1 MALYKHIPN
10 TITSMNLLSGIM
22 GVIFTLEG
30 RLEWA
35 LPLMVLAAVF
45 DFCDGLAA
53 RLLGAYSP
61 IGGEL
66 DSLADLVSFGVLPAL
81 MLYKVIPA
89 EAPAIL
95 RYVPL
100 FVAVMSAVR
109 LAKFNVDERQTLDF
123 LGLPTPSCAMVC
135 GSLATFLYVAGGIP
149 ADVEVW
155 LLDAIAIVL
164 GLLLVSEIP
173 MFGMKIKKGHKLLD
187 TKRIAFLIL
196 AVAGVL
202 LDTKR
207 IAFLILAVAGVLAVA
222 LLKQPWSLAVLA
234 VFSIYVI
241 ENLVVAL
248 INSFRRGA

>member
-10 TITSMNLLSGIM
+10 TITSMNLLSGVM

-30 RLEWA
+30 HLEWA
-35 LPLMVLAAVF
+35 LPLMILAAVF

-53 RLLGAYSP
+53 RLLDAHSP

-66 DSLADLVSFGVLPAL
+66 DSLADLVSFGVLPSL
-81 MLYKVIPA
+81 MLYRVMPA
-89 EAPAIL
+89 DAPALL

-109 LAKFNVDERQTLDF
+109 LAKFNVDDRQTLDF
-123 LGLPTPSCAMVC
+123 LGLPTPSCAMIC
-135 GSLATFLYVAGGIP
+135 GSLAYFLHAEGGVPAGAGPWLVA
-149 ADVEVW
+149 
-155 LLDAIAIVL
+155 AIAVVL

-202 LDTKR
+202 
-207 IAFLILAVAGVLAVA
+207 VP
-222 LLKQPWSLAVLA
+222 LLFKQNWSLAVLA
-234 VFSIYVI
+234 VFSVYVI
-241 ENLVVAL
+241 ENLLVAL

>member
-10 TITSMNLLSGIM
+10 TITSMNLLSGVM

-30 RLEWA
+30 HLEWA
-35 LPLMVLAAVF
+35 LPLMILAAVF

-53 RLLGAYSP
+53 RLLDAHSP

-66 DSLADLVSFGVLPAL
+66 DSLADLVSFGVLPSL
-81 MLYKVIPA
+81 MLYRVMPA
-89 EAPAIL
+89 DAPALL

-109 LAKFNVDERQTLDF
+109 LAKFNVDDRQTLDF
-123 LGLPTPSCAMVC
+123 LGLPTPSCAMIC
-135 GSLATFLYVAGGIP
+135 GSLAYFLHAEGGVPAEAGPWLVA
-149 ADVEVW
+149 
-155 LLDAIAIVL
+155 AIAVVL

-202 LDTKR
+202 
-207 IAFLILAVAGVLAVA
+207 VP
-222 LLKQPWSLAVLA
+222 LLFKQNWSLAVLA
-234 VFSIYVI
+234 VFSVYVI

>member
-1 MALYKHIPN
+1 MTLFKHIPN
-10 TITSMNLLSGIM
+10 TITSMNLLAGIM

-30 RLEWA
+30 HLEWA
-35 LPLMVLAAVF
+35 LPMMILSAVF

-53 RLLGAYSP
+53 RLLDAHSP

-66 DSLADLVSFGVLPAL
+66 DSLADIVSFGVLPAL
-81 MLYKVIPA
+81 MLYKVLP
-89 EAPAIL
+89 EDAPVVL
-95 RYVPL
+95 RYIPL

-135 GSLATFLYVAGGIP
+135 GSLAYFLHLQGGVPAGAG
-149 ADVEVW
+149 VW
-155 LLDAIAIVL
+155 LLDIIAVIL

-196 AVAGVL
+196 AVA
-202 LDTKR
+202 
-207 IAFLILAVAGVLAVA
+207 AVLAVI
-222 LLKQPWSLAVLA
+222 LFRQNWSLAVLA
-234 VFSIYVI
+234 VFSIYIV
-241 ENLVVAL
+241 ENLVCAL
-248 INSFRRGA
+248 INSFRRAA

>member
-10 TITSMNLLSGIM
+10 TITSMHLLSGLT
-22 GVIFTLEG
+22 GVIFPSEA
-30 RLEWA
+30 RLAWA
-35 LPLMVLAAVF
+35 LPLMLLAAAF

-53 RLLGAYSP
+53 RLLDAHSP

-66 DSLADLVSFGVLPAL
+66 DSLADVVSFGVLPSL
-81 MLYKVIPA
+81 MLYKVMPVD
-89 EAPAIL
+89 APAIL
-95 RYVPL
+95 RYIPL

-109 LAKFNVDERQTLDF
+109 LAKFNVDDRQTLDF

-135 GSLATFLYVAGGIP
+135 GSLATFLYLAGGMD
-149 ADVEVW
+149 AGVEVW
-155 LLDAIAIVL
+155 ILDAIALVL

-187 TKRIAFLIL
+187 TKRIAFPIL
-196 AVAGVL
+196 AA
-202 LDTKR
+202 
-207 IAFLILAVAGVLAVA
+207 ASVLAVL

-234 VFSIYVI
+234 VFSVYVI
-241 ENLVVAL
+241 ENLLVAL

>member
-10 TITSMNLLSGIM
+10 TITSMNLLSGVM

-35 LPLMVLAAVF
+35 LPLMLLAAAF

-53 RLLGAYSP
+53 RLLDAHSP

-66 DSLADLVSFGVLPAL
+66 DSLADLVSFGVLPSL
-81 MLYKVIPA
+81 MLYKVMPA
-89 EAPAIL
+89 DAPALL
-95 RYVPL
+95 RYIPL

-135 GSLATFLYVAGGIP
+135 GSLAYFLHAEGGVPAGAGPWLVA
-149 ADVEVW
+149 
-155 LLDAIAIVL
+155 AIAVVL

-196 AVAGVL
+196 AA
-202 LDTKR
+202 
-207 IAFLILAVAGVLAVA
+207 AAVLAVL

-234 VFSIYVI
+234 VFSVYVI

>member
-1 MALYKHIPN
+1 MGIKKYIPD
-10 TITSMNLLSGIM
+10 TITSANLLSGTA
-22 GVIFTLEG
+22 GVIFTLSG
-30 RLEWA
+30 NLGA
-35 LPLMVLAAVF
+35 AFACMLAAAVF

-66 DSLADLVSFGVLPAL
+66 DSLADLVSFGVLPSL
-81 MLYKVIPA
+81 MLYKVMPA
-89 EAPAIL
+89 DAPAIL
-95 RYVPL
+95 RYIPL

-109 LAKFNVDERQTLDF
+109 LAKFNVDDRQTLDF

-149 ADVEVW
+149 AGVEVW
-155 LLDAIAIVL
+155 ILDAIAIVL

-202 LDTKR
+202 
-207 IAFLILAVAGVLAVA
+207 AVV
-222 LLKQPWSLAVLA
+222 LLKQTWSLAVLA
-234 VFSIYVI
+234 VFSVYII

>member
-10 TITSMNLLSGIM
+10 TITSMNLLAGIM

-61 IGGEL
+61 IGGDL
-66 DSLADLVSFGVLPAL
+66 DSLADVVSFGVLPAL
-81 MLYKVIPA
+81 MLYKVQPA
-89 EAPAIL
+89 DAPALL
-95 RYVPL
+95 RYLPL

-123 LGLPTPSCAMVC
+123 IGLPTPSCAMVC
-135 GSLATFLYVAGGIP
+135 GSLATFLYTQGGVPSGAGPWLVAAVSI
-149 ADVEVW
+149 
-155 LLDAIAIVL
+155 IL

-187 TKRIAFLIL
+187 TKRIAFLVL
-196 AVAGVL
+196 AA
-202 LDTKR
+202 
-207 IAFLILAVAGVLAVA
+207 ACVLAVVF
-222 LLKQPWSLAVLA
+222 LKRHWSLAVLA
-234 VFSIYVI
+234 VFSVYIV
-241 ENLVVAL
+241 ENLVAAL

>member
-1 MALYKHIPN
+1 MALLKHIPN
-10 TITSMNLLSGIM
+10 TITSMNLLAGIM

-35 LPLMVLAAVF
+35 FTLMILAAVF

-81 MLYKVIPA
+81 MLYKVMPMD
-89 EAPAIL
+89 APAIL
-95 RYVPL
+95 RYIPL

-109 LAKFNVDERQTLDF
+109 LAKFNVDTRQTLDF

-135 GSLATFLYVAGGIP
+135 GSLACFLQAGGGLP
-149 ADVEVW
+149 AGAGVW
-155 LLDAIAIVL
+155 LLDAIAILL
-164 GLLLVSEIP
+164 GLLLVSEVP

-187 TKRIAFLIL
+187 PKRIAFFIL
-196 AVAGVL
+196 AAAALLAVVL
-202 LDTKR
+202 LR
-207 IAFLILAVAGVLAVA
+207 
-222 LLKQPWSLAVLA
+222 QHWSLAVLA
-234 VFSIYVI
+234 VFFIYVV
-241 ENLVVAL
+241 ENLILAV
-248 INSFRRGA
+248 INSFPRGA

>member
-10 TITSMNLLSGIM
+10 TITSMNLLSGVM

-35 LPLMVLAAVF
+35 LPLMLLAAAF

-53 RLLGAYSP
+53 RLLDAHSP

-66 DSLADLVSFGVLPAL
+66 DSLADLVSFGVLPSL
-81 MLYKVIPA
+81 MLYKVMPA
-89 EAPAIL
+89 DAPAIL
-95 RYVPL
+95 RYIPL

-149 ADVEVW
+149 A
-155 LLDAIAIVL
+155 
-164 GLLLVSEIP
+164 GIP

-196 AVAGVL
+196 AA
-202 LDTKR
+202 
-207 IAFLILAVAGVLAVA
+207 ACVLAVL
-222 LLKQPWSLAVLA
+222 LLKQTWSLAVLA
-234 VFSIYVI
+234 VFSVYII
-241 ENLVVAL
+241 ENLVVAV

>member
-10 TITSMNLLSGIM
+10 TITSMNLLSGVM
-22 GVIFTLEG
+22 GVIFTLEEH
-30 RLEWA
+30 LEWA
-35 LPLMVLAAVF
+35 LPLMILAAVF

-53 RLLGAYSP
+53 RLLDAHSP

-66 DSLADLVSFGVLPAL
+66 DSLADLVSFGVLPSL
-81 MLYKVIPA
+81 MLYRVMPA
-89 EAPAIL
+89 DAPALL

-109 LAKFNVDERQTLDF
+109 LAKFNVDDRQTLDF
-123 LGLPTPSCAMVC
+123 LGLPTPSCAMIC
-135 GSLATFLYVAGGIP
+135 GSLAYFLHAEGSVPAGAGPWLVA
-149 ADVEVW
+149 
-155 LLDAIAIVL
+155 AITVVL

-202 LDTKR
+202 
-207 IAFLILAVAGVLAVA
+207 VP
-222 LLKQPWSLAVLA
+222 LLFKQNWSLAVLA
-234 VFSIYVI
+234 VFSVYVI

>member
-10 TITSMNLLSGIM
+10 TITSMNLLSGVM

-30 RLEWA
+30 HLEWA
-35 LPLMVLAAVF
+35 LPLMILAAVF

-53 RLLGAYSP
+53 RLLDAHSP

-66 DSLADLVSFGVLPAL
+66 DSLADLISFGVLPSL
-81 MLYKVIPA
+81 MLYRVMPA
-89 EAPAIL
+89 DAPALL

-109 LAKFNVDERQTLDF
+109 LAKFNVDDRQTLDF
-123 LGLPTPSCAMVC
+123 LGLPTPSCAMIC
-135 GSLATFLYVAGGIP
+135 GSLAYFLHAEGGVPAGAGPWLVA
-149 ADVEVW
+149 
-155 LLDAIAIVL
+155 AIAVVL

-196 AVAGVL
+196 AAAGVL
-202 LDTKR
+202 
-207 IAFLILAVAGVLAVA
+207 VP
-222 LLKQPWSLAVLA
+222 LLFKQNWSLAVLA
-234 VFSIYVI
+234 VFSVYVI

>member
-10 TITSMNLLSGIM
+10 TITSMNLLSGVM

-30 RLEWA
+30 HLEWA
-35 LPLMVLAAVF
+35 FPLMILAAVF

-81 MLYKVIPA
+81 MLYKVQPLD
-89 EAPAIL
+89 APAIL
-95 RYVPL
+95 RYIPL

-123 LGLPTPSCAMVC
+123 IGLPTPSCAMVC
-135 GSLATFLYVAGGIP
+135 GSLAYFLNVGGGVPEGAG
-149 ADVEVW
+149 VW

-164 GLLLVSEIP
+164 GLLLVSEFP

-187 TKRIAFLIL
+187 AKRIAFLVL
-196 AVAGVL
+196 A
-202 LDTKR
+202 
-207 IAFLILAVAGVLAVA
+207 LAAVVAVA
-222 LLKQPWSLAVLA
+222 LLRFDWSLAVLA
-234 VFSIYVI
+234 VFSVYVV
-241 ENLVVAL
+241 ENLVLAV

>member
-10 TITSMNLLSGIM
+10 TITSMNLLSGVM

-30 RLEWA
+30 HLEWA
-35 LPLMVLAAVF
+35 LPLMILAAVF

-53 RLLGAYSP
+53 RLLDAHSP

-66 DSLADLVSFGVLPAL
+66 DSLADLVSFGVLPSL
-81 MLYKVIPA
+81 MLYRVMPA
-89 EAPAIL
+89 DAPALL

-109 LAKFNVDERQTLDF
+109 LAKFNVDDRQTLDF
-123 LGLPTPSCAMVC
+123 LGLPTPSCAMIC
-135 GSLATFLYVAGGIP
+135 GSLAYFLHAEGGVPAGAGPWLVA
-149 ADVEVW
+149 
-155 LLDAIAIVL
+155 AIAVVL

-202 LDTKR
+202 
-207 IAFLILAVAGVLAVA
+207 VP
-222 LLKQPWSLAVLA
+222 LLFKQNWSLAVLA
-234 VFSIYVI
+234 VFSVYVI
-241 ENLVVAL
+241 ENLLIAL

>member
-22 GVIFTLEG
+22 GVIFALEG
-30 RLEWA
+30 HLEWA
-35 LPLMVLAAVF
+35 LPMMVLAAVF

-53 RLLGAYSP
+53 RLLDAHSP

-66 DSLADLVSFGVLPAL
+66 DSLADLVSFGVLPSL
-81 MLYKVIPA
+81 MLYKVMPA
-89 EAPAIL
+89 DAPVVVRFL
-95 RYVPL
+95 PL

-109 LAKFNVDERQTLDF
+109 LAKFNVDDRQTLDF

-135 GSLATFLYVAGGIP
+135 GSLAYFLQAGGGVP
-149 ADVEVW
+149 SGAGPW
-155 LLDAIAIVL
+155 LVAAVAVIL

-196 AVAGVL
+196 AA
-202 LDTKR
+202 
-207 IAFLILAVAGVLAVA
+207 ASVLAVL
-222 LLKQPWSLAVLA
+222 LLKQTWSLAVLA
-234 VFSIYVI
+234 VFSVYVI
-241 ENLVVAL
+241 ENLVIAL

>member
-10 TITSMNLLSGIM
+10 TITSMNLLAGIM

-30 RLEWA
+30 RLELA

-81 MLYKVIPA
+81 MLYKVMPA
-89 EAPAIL
+89 DAPAIL
-95 RYVPL
+95 RYIPL
-100 FVAVMSAVR
+100 FVAAMSAVR
-109 LAKFNVDERQTLDF
+109 LAKFNVDDRQTLDF
-123 LGLPTPSCAMVC
+123 LGLPTPSCAMIC
-135 GSLATFLYVAGGIP
+135 GSLAYFLHAEGGVPAGAGP
-149 ADVEVW
+149 W
-155 LLDAIAIVL
+155 LVTAIAVVL

-202 LDTKR
+202 
-207 IAFLILAVAGVLAVA
+207 VP
-222 LLKQPWSLAVLA
+222 LLFKQNWSLAVLA
-234 VFSIYVI
+234 VFSVYVI